1 MTATAPPLQRAA
13 PAAER
18 SPTTPAAAS
27 HAVQATALVRRYR
40 GGRGAG
46 PVDLDVRR
54 GETLGVMGHNGSGK
68 TTLLRL
74 CATLDRPD
82 SGHLLWFGSRS
93 AGDARSRIGIALDA
107 TEEETTLSGRQAA
120 NFWCSQWTGRT
131 RARAL
136 VDPWLERLGLHAVA
150 DEPVAAYSFG
160 MRRRL
165 ALVEALAHEPDLA
178 LLDEPTAGLD
188 PAGAAVL
195 ATICA
200 DRAAAGGTTL
210 IASNDA
216 AFVALACDR
225 VAFLDGGRL
234 VRVATPSS
242 LLDPA
247 DGDTVV
253 ELELAEPPGAAA
265 LAIPATVGTLSPG
278 AVARLC
284 PGAELAELVAAVD
297 RPRGRLLSLRVRR
310 ASLADAYARATGSTL
325 TSPAESRQQR

>member
-1 MTATAPPLQRAA
+1 MTATAPPPGRAA
-13 PAAER
+13 PVAKRNPA
-18 SPTTPAAAS
+18 TAAAAS
-27 HAVQATALVRRYR
+27 HAVQATALERRYR
-40 GGRGAG
+40 GGRGVG

-74 CATLDRPD
+74 CATLDPPD
-82 SGHLLWFGSRS
+82 SGHLSWFGSHS
-93 AGDARSRIGIALDA
+93 AREARSRIGIALDA

-120 NFWCSQWTGRT
+120 TFWCSQWTGRG

-136 VDPWLERLGLHAVA
+136 VDAWLQRLGLRAVA

-188 PAGAAVL
+188 PAGAAAL

-200 DRAAAGGTTL
+200 DRATAGGATL

-225 VAFLDGGRL
+225 VAFLDAGRL

-242 LLDPA
+242 LLDQTA
-247 DGDTVV
+247 GDTVV
-253 ELELAEPPGAAA
+253 ELELAELPGAAA
-265 LAIPATVGTLSPG
+265 LAIPATVGALSPG
-278 AVARLC
+278 AVARLR
-284 PGAELAELVAAVD
+284 PGADLAELVAAVD

-310 ASLADAYARATGSTL
+310 ATLADAYARATGSTL
-325 TSPAESRQQR
+325 TSPAEPGRQR